1 MDIKSFDF
9 KPEFLDEEGDLYL
22 DLSEVSF
29 RLSSSDGPSG
39 VVIADTEYEG
49 RPDLF
54 ALDYFQSTSNID
66 AFCYINSVYNPF
78 SIRSDEAYYTY
89 SPSTSDWTK
98 PIQSQDTSLDLL
110 NQTEDTERLSRID
123 PNRLERLKKLAAEEN
138 LVINPLPPNIRS
150 DKNDGKI
157 LLQTGAISL
166 GNR

>member
-9 KPEFLDEEGDLYL
+9 KPQFIDEEGEAYL

-29 RLSSSDGPSG
+29 RLSSESGVSG
-39 VVIADTEYEG
+39 VVISDQEYEG

-66 AFCYINSVYNPF
+66 VFCYINSIYNPF
-78 SIRSDEAYYTY
+78 STKSNEAYYTLT
-89 SPSTSDWTK
+89 PSTKDWSRPMLTNDSD
-98 PIQSQDTSLDLL
+98 IQTN

-123 PNRLERLKKLAAEEN
+123 PNRLERLKKLAQEEN
-138 LVINPLPPNIRS
+138 LLINPLPPNINS
-150 DKNDGKI
+150 SGDGKI
-157 LLQTGAISL
+157 LLNTGGISL